1 MSLAAY
7 RLFMRAWVLDSTR
20 GQALWHRRVSVHM
33 QAPQRN
39 ARQRSVTSALTGC
52 DRAAIGLVAPIAAG
66 PHNSEKRKAV

>member
-1 MSLAAY
+1 MGLAAY
-7 RLFMRAWVLDSTR
+7 RLFMKAWVLDSTR
-20 GQALWHRRVSVHM
+20 GQALRRWHESVHI

-52 DRAAIGLVAPIAAG
+52 DRDAIGLVAPIAAG